1 MRSRPPGPELGLAG
15 RLVFVA
21 WTLCVA
27 CGAVYFTFLHYPL
40 KAERLQQQGISTTA
54 TVTRLNG
61 LSQRR
66 GAVRDASVVFRLP
79 DGREVK
85 AHLDVLPDIEPGD
98 TVLIV
103 VDPDDP
109 SYVISPGEAAQGI
122 DRALDGPFFVVSLA
136 AACFV
141 GFTAYHQLVRAG
153 RRGGSPGG

>member
-1 MRSRPPGPELGLAG
+1 VASRPQGHELGLAG

-40 KAERLQQQGISTTA
+40 KAERLQQQGITTTA

-61 LSQRR
+61 LSQRL

-85 AHLDVLPDIEPGD
+85 AHLDVLPDIRPGD
-98 TVLIV
+98 AVPVV
-103 VDPDDP
+103 VDPADP
-109 SYVISPGEAAQGI
+109 TYAISPGEAAQGI
-122 DRALDGPFFVVSLA
+122 DRALGVPLYLMSLA

-141 GFTAYHQLVRAG
+141 GFTAYHQLVRTWPG
-153 RRGGSPGG
+153 RTPRG